1 MRSSNALTEYRCT
14 CGKLLCK
21 GRLFLSSVEIKC
33 KRCGQVALFQDSLP
47 MGIAQLLL
55 VRDGEALA
63 DKSTRLKEY
72 NGSKA
77 NGFRLY
83 VIDETGNNLLV

>member
-1 MRSSNALTEYRCT
+1 
-14 CGKLLCK
+14 
-21 GRLFLSSVEIKC
+21 
-33 KRCGQVALFQDSLP
+33 